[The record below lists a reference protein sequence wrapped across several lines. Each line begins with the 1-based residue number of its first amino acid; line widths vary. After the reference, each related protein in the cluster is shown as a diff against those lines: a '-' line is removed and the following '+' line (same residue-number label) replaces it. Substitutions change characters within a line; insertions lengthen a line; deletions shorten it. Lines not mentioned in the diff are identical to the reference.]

1 MSHCVK
7 LKRRSDGER
16 AVGDGTLEILNPR
29 SQRSEKVDAAHILP
43 PSSALKGPRGS
54 LLYVY
59 PISPKPLQDTLG
71 VFGISC
77 GV

>member
-43 PSSALKGPRGS
+43 PPLPLRALADLYSMYIPFLLSLFKIPSASSG
-54 LLYVY
+54 
-59 PISPKPLQDTLG
+59 
-71 VFGISC
+71 
-77 GV
+77 